1 MTATRTAP
9 AAIYADTF
17 RTVYDAAIAAG
28 ATKADAAHEA
38 TLTASR
44 AWVASNA

>member
-1 MTATRTAP
+1 MTATRTAD
-9 AAIYADTF
+9 IYADTF

-28 ATKADAAHEA
+28 ATKADAAHDA